1 MLPNAPDAD
10 MRYPLS
16 NTYQS
21 VLLPGNALL
30 LVRIGIREALHLTSL
45 ATEKTVQVGSDLVAF
60 TLLQCVALGAS
71 GLRFVNSVRRRRE
84 R

>member
-1 MLPNAPDAD
+1 
-10 MRYPLS
+10 
-16 NTYQS
+16 
-21 VLLPGNALL
+21 
-30 LVRIGIREALHLTSL
+30 LTSL